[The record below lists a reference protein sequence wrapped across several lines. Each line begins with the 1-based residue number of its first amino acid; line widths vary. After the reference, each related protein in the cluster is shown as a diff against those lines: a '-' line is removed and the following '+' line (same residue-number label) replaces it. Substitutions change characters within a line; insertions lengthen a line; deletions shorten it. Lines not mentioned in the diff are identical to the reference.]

1 MIGGITFEAAKEL
14 GITDGTYPP
23 SLAIPTREQ
32 VAVMVKRGVKSV
44 K

>member
-1 MIGGITFEAAKEL
+1 LISEITFEAAKEL
-14 GITDGTYPP
+14 GIADGTYP
-23 SLAIPTREQ
+23 LAIPTREQ

>member
-14 GITDGTYPP
+14 GITGGTYP

>member
-14 GITDGTYPP
+14 GITDGTYP
-23 SLAIPTREQ
+23 LAIPTREQ

-44 K
+44 KR